1 MEHVDIH
8 SLKGGLAL
16 ATLVIGT
23 VLVLLAVSEYILL
36 RQKRDKKRKVDL
48 PD

>member
-16 ATLVIGT
+16 AMLVLGT
-23 VLVLLAVSEYILL
+23 VLVLLAISEYILVK
-36 RQKRDKKRKVDL
+36 QKRDKKRKLDST
-48 PD
+48 D